1 MNNATEEITITIP
14 PRPTRSHFGD
24 VRLKPYTFW
33 LPSPDDPVFIE
44 RMRKSSEAIAHAMK
58 HSKDE
63 QRGMRKC
70 EAAAAELLKDE
81 PPYDWGDEER
91 VNRQCLALRDD
102 PEEKEWDR
110 WCEAAFA
117 ETMKD
122 EPAYE
127 WGN

>member
-24 VRLKPYTFW
+24 VKLKPYTFW
-33 LPSPDDPVFIE
+33 LPDPDDPEVSE
-44 RMRKSSEAIAHAMK
+44 QLRKSTAANAALR
-58 HSKDE
+58 HSK
-63 QRGMRKC
+63 
-70 EAAAAELLKDE
+70 
-81 PPYDWGDEER
+81 EEHYS
-91 VNRQCLALRDD
+91 ALRDD

-122 EPAYE
+122 EPPYD
-127 WGN
+127 WGDREP